1 MKIKLITLFVLLSML
16 SGYSQKFNPIQFD
29 TIKRETLTK
38 ELFLKNVVAKDK
50 DIFEIE
56 NVNYTA
62 LEVFK
67 KYKQT
72 RYAIQNEI
80 TNDQNK
86 VIGQLYAIER
96 YTESDTLFKL
106 ENLKFNRFEIY
117 SDNENKTIA
126 FKLYGGVQKFNE
138 LFKFIKKYNI
148 QDKNSDIKTFELQDY
163 YNLKLK
169 DKTIFLK
176 VTNNME
182 AEPSPAPSFNSEP
195 IAAENSNKVDD
206 KYSPPIEVT
215 VIFNNVGIELEEYLK
230 ENNYLR

>member
-16 SGYSQKFNPIQFD
+16 LGYSQNFNPIQFD

-38 ELFLKNVVAKDK
+38 ELFLKNVVTKDK

-72 RYAIQNEI
+72 RYAVQNEI

-96 YTESDTLFKL
+96 YTESDTLFKF

-126 FKLYGGVQKFNE
+126 LKLYGGVQKFNE

-148 QDKNSDIKTFELQDY
+148 QDKNSDVKTFALQDY

-182 AEPSPAPSFNSEP
+182 AEPSPEPSSNSEP
-195 IAAENSNKVDD
+195 IATEKSNNVNDS
-206 KYSPPIEVT
+206 YSPPIEVT
-215 VIFNNVGIELEEYLK
+215 VIFNNVGNELEEYLK

>member
-1 MKIKLITLFVLLSML
+1 ML
-16 SGYSQKFNPIQFD
+16 SGYSQKFNSIQFD

-38 ELFLKNVVAKDK
+38 ELFLRNVVAKDK

-72 RYAIQNEI
+72 RYAVQNEI

-96 YTESDTLFKL
+96 YTESDTLFKF

-148 QDKNSDIKTFELQDY
+148 QDKNSDVKTFELQDY

-182 AEPSPAPSFNSEP
+182 AEPSPEPSSNSEP
-195 IAAENSNKVDD
+195 IATDKSNNVNDN
-206 KYSPPIEVT
+206 YSPPIEVT